1 MLRKNL
7 KYSIIEG
14 SFFALMFG
22 LGENYLSALGVFLG
36 YSALQISVLS
46 SFPQL
51 IAAFAQL
58 GTNYLANLFK
68 SVKRVAV
75 TLAVFQSL
83 LWAVLVYII
92 NITDNYFV
100 VLLWATIY
108 FAITSII
115 GPAWI
120 SWIGYLVPIR
130 LRPNYHANRNKIIN
144 SMIFIFIFI
153 GGMILKYYEQNM
165 ILGFSIMF
173 SVGVIGRLA
182 SAYFLNKKSEVTSVN
197 DGKNYKYKDILKD
210 KTKVVFMIYNAFI
223 HFAVMFLGP
232 LFTIYILRTMELS
245 YLILTLCM
253 VSWWLGNVFSSKYW
267 GRVSKK
273 RGNYYVLKLTT
284 IYMCILPVFWIAVY
298 YLNGNGKIIVTFVI
312 NLLAGFTFSG
322 FGLSSFNILYDI
334 SKKEEVIKFS
344 SLVNCLKGMAIF
356 TGSVIA
362 GSIVDS
368 GYVINLF
375 SDYNFTS
382 IQFSMVISI
391 ILRCLSYTVLTKL
404 DLLKITSFD
413 KFK

>member
-1 MLRKNL
+1 MLVCC
-7 KYSIIEG
+7 S
-14 SFFALMFG
+14 M
-22 LGENYLSALGVFLG
+22 
-36 YSALQISVLS
+36 
-46 SFPQL
+46 
-51 IAAFAQL
+51 
-58 GTNYLANLFK
+58 
-68 SVKRVAV
+68 
-75 TLAVFQSL
+75 
-83 LWAVLVYII
+83 VYII

-182 SAYFLNKKSEVTSVN
+182 SAYFLNKKSEVTSVH

-210 KTKVVFMIYNAFI
+210 KTKVVFMLYNAFI

-391 ILRCLSYTVLTKL
+391 ILRCLAYNVLTKL

>member
-58 GTNYLANLFK
+58 GTNHLANLFK
-68 SVKRVAV
+68 SVKKVAV

-83 LWAVLVYII
+83 LWALLIYII
-92 NITDNYFV
+92 NVTDNYFI
-100 VLLWATIY
+100 VLIWATIY
-108 FAITSII
+108 FAVTSTI

-120 SWIGYLVPIR
+120 AWIGYLVPIR
-130 LRPNYHANRNKIIN
+130 LRPNYHANRNRIIN

-153 GGMILKYYEQNM
+153 GGMILKYYDQNM

-173 SVGVIGRLA
+173 SIGVLGRLG
-182 SAYFLNKKSEVTSVN
+182 SAYFLNKKSEGGSIA
-197 DGKNYKYKDILKD
+197 DGNSYTYKEIFKDQ
-210 KTKVVFMIYNAFI
+210 TKVIFMCYNAFI
-223 HFAVMFLGP
+223 HFSVMFLGP

-245 YLILTLCM
+245 YLVLTLCM

-273 RGNYYVLKLTT
+273 QGNYYVLKLTT
-284 IYMCILPVFWIAVY
+284 IYMCLLPILWIAVY
-298 YLNGNGKIIVTFVI
+298 YFNEHGRIIVSFII

-334 SKKEEVIKFS
+334 SKEEEVIKYS
-344 SLVNCLKGMAIF
+344 SLVNCLKGIAIF
-356 TGSVIA
+356 AGSVIA

-368 GYVINLF
+368 TYVINLL

-382 IQFSMVISI
+382 IHFSMVISI
-391 ILRCLSYTVLTKL
+391 LLRCLSYQFLTKL
-404 DLLKITSFD
+404 ELSK
-413 KFK
+413 

>member
-22 LGENYLSALGVFLG
+22 LGENYLSAMGVFLG
-36 YSALQISVLS
+36 YSALQISVLN

-51 IAAFAQL
+51 IGAFAQL
-58 GTNYLANLFK
+58 GTNHLAKLFK
-68 SVKRVAV
+68 SIKKVAV
-75 TLAVFQSL
+75 TLAVFQAL
-83 LWAVLVYII
+83 LWAFLVYII
-92 NITDNYFV
+92 NVTDNYLI

-108 FAITSII
+108 FAITSAI

-144 SMIFIFIFI
+144 SMIFTSIFI
-153 GGMILKYYEQNM
+153 GGLILKYYDQNM

-173 SVGVIGRLA
+173 SIGVFGRLA
-182 SAYFLNKKSEVTSVN
+182 SAYFLNKKSEGGSID
-197 DGKNYKYKDILKD
+197 DGKNYQYKNILKD
-210 KTKVVFMIYNAFI
+210 RTKVIFMSYNAFI
-223 HFAVMFLGP
+223 HFSVMFLGP

-245 YLILTLCM
+245 YLVLTLCM
-253 VSWWLGNVFSSKYW
+253 VAWWLGNVFSSKYW
-267 GRVSKK
+267 GRETKK
-273 RGNYYVLKLTT
+273 HGNYYVLKLTT
-284 IYMCILPVFWIAVY
+284 IYMCMLPVLWIGVY
-298 YLNGNGKIIVTFVI
+298 YFDEKGRIIVSFII

-334 SKKEEVIKFS
+334 SKEEEVIKFS
-344 SLVNCLKGMAIF
+344 SLVNCLKGIAIF

-368 GYVINLF
+368 KYIINLF
-375 SDYNFTS
+375 SHYNFTS
-382 IQFSMVISI
+382 IQFSMLISI
-391 ILRCLSYTVLTKL
+391 LLRCLSYNVLNRLDITK
-404 DLLKITSFD
+404 
-413 KFK
+413 